1 VAAHLRLPQP
11 EHLDGGAD
19 AEDDERGEQQ
29 TDGYRRPVR
38 QPEGVA
44 RAAVGAV
51 GAGRADKVDALW
63 VHGVVAQPVAR
74 PGARVFAGRRPH
86 ADEPDEDGER
96 CGEHGRDPRAER
108 AAHLLLRS
116 LLCLVSVELA
126 EQVVQ
131 LVEAGADGGR
141 TRHDEVA

>member
-1 VAAHLRLPQP
+1 MGLGVGLGLGLRLGLGLGLGSGLGLALSPFSHLGAVGELVDEGDAEIGVGQRDARPRAVAAHLRLPQP

-74 PGARVFAGRRPH
+74 PGAPAG
-86 ADEPDEDGER
+86 GW
-96 CGEHGRDPRAER
+96 
-108 AAHLLLRS
+108 
-116 LLCLVSVELA
+116 
-126 EQVVQ
+126 
-131 LVEAGADGGR
+131 
-141 TRHDEVA
+141 HDR